1 MRLYLQYSLNPA
13 VDAVDEGQPIEQAL
27 RSVHRQAGQCYQ
39 EVIGLLTL
47 SNEQLTLWDEQTL
60 LLAQAGWHGW
70 ETACAFMS
78 MSAPWLESHSFD
90 SLMQRADYA
99 LQLSEFSSD
108 PGVSYLQGVGRLMKE
123 PQCSEKITCL
133 DRLGQDLKLN
143 HPHGNQLIADFFRVA
158 SELAAKLNM
167 ETFTAWCA
175 LARLSLNR
183 SRSVFLRFLKTD
195 LGDLPLIKLHEMS
208 TASEASWFHYLD
220 ELPLLQKHL
229 TRSDL
234 GQWQSVF
241 NFFAGSQQS
250 LKPLLQALAV
260 APVQAIR
267 DPGICSLMCEFIDT
281 QTASCFL
288 SSYRRLPVDNPAV
301 IRDWISK
308 GYELFNGDTAVL
320 EAYFNLESASAT
332 DYLETLRGQVNFDN
346 CKRIFQLYAEAMA
359 GFRWAILSA
368 SDESLG
374 KETDYRLQSGF
385 DGLTIILPEQVNQF
399 SSQELNFLFY
409 KHALLHQLGYHQ
421 WGTLR
426 ALPEISRAIADY
438 PEPGRAADLF
448 IRIEAA
454 RIDWRWEA
462 EFPGTAEGY
471 GLLKQALVKKMQ
483 VDSLEP
489 IGLFEQLLL
498 IVLDEQVTS
507 AQAESRLLVSRLHSL
522 RVPSSTAIDTLAVLA
537 DVYPLVAASVS
548 TLVQPDTV
556 LDYRRT
562 LDIDE
567 ALVNLPLFE
576 LEGAVEV
583 TDGEDLIQLALKV
596 DPAGLE
602 IEEMKRGDVD
612 PQQGMLM
619 TDLEE
624 RPDLAS
630 SDDALSEGSKIVEL
644 QEAVARLSRQNKQ
657 DRTYLYDEW
666 DFVIQ
671 DYRRRWCK
679 VHEIKDADMD
689 LDYFN
694 DALRDHRVLLA
705 RVRRQ
710 LDRLK
715 PELLVKIK
723 GVSDGD
729 EMDLERT
736 VEATVDRLT
745 GNTPSE
751 RIYVQRQRKDRD
763 VAALFLVDMSASTD
777 DCVEDPDA
785 EPVSYSPEE
794 PEQYDWSDQAVIVP
808 EQGRRIID
816 IEKQAVILMAEAL
829 EALGDSYA
837 VCGFS
842 GYGRDQVEYYL
853 CKDFD
858 QPLDYRSKAR
868 IGGIKPCR
876 STRMG
881 PVIRHSIQR
890 LTRTEARIKAL
901 IIISDGYPQDHD
913 YGSDRNSKSYGVNDT
928 MKALHEAKQQGVQT
942 YCLTVDPSGHDYLR
956 QMCPDRQYMV
966 IQDVSQLPDE
976 LSKVYRSLTG

>member
-1 MRLYLQYSLNPA
+1 
-13 VDAVDEGQPIEQAL
+13 
-27 RSVHRQAGQCYQ
+27 
-39 EVIGLLTL
+39 
-47 SNEQLTLWDEQTL
+47 
-60 LLAQAGWHGW
+60 
-70 ETACAFMS
+70 
-78 MSAPWLESHSFD
+78 
-90 SLMQRADYA
+90 
-99 LQLSEFSSD
+99 
-108 PGVSYLQGVGRLMKE
+108 
-123 PQCSEKITCL
+123 
-133 DRLGQDLKLN
+133 
-143 HPHGNQLIADFFRVA
+143 
-158 SELAAKLNM
+158 
-167 ETFTAWCA
+167 
-175 LARLSLNR
+175 
-183 SRSVFLRFLKTD
+183 
-195 LGDLPLIKLHEMS
+195 
-208 TASEASWFHYLD
+208 
-220 ELPLLQKHL
+220 
-229 TRSDL
+229 
-234 GQWQSVF
+234 
-241 NFFAGSQQS
+241 
-250 LKPLLQALAV
+250 
-260 APVQAIR
+260 
-267 DPGICSLMCEFIDT
+267 
-281 QTASCFL
+281 
-288 SSYRRLPVDNPAV
+288 
-301 IRDWISK
+301 
-308 GYELFNGDTAVL
+308 
-320 EAYFNLESASAT
+320 
-332 DYLETLRGQVNFDN
+332 
-346 CKRIFQLYAEAMA
+346 
-359 GFRWAILSA
+359 
-368 SDESLG
+368 
-374 KETDYRLQSGF
+374 
-385 DGLTIILPEQVNQF
+385 
-399 SSQELNFLFY
+399 
-409 KHALLHQLGYHQ
+409 
-421 WGTLR
+421 
-426 ALPEISRAIADY
+426 
-438 PEPGRAADLF
+438 
-448 IRIEAA
+448 
-454 RIDWRWEA
+454 
-462 EFPGTAEGY
+462 
-471 GLLKQALVKKMQ
+471 
-483 VDSLEP
+483 LEP

-507 AQAESRLLVSRLHSL
+507 AQAESRLLVSRLQSL
-522 RVPSSTAIDTLAVLA
+522 RIRSSTAIDTLAVLA
-537 DVYPLVAASVS
+537 DVYPLFAASVS

-630 SDDALSEGSKIVEL
+630 SDDTLAEGSKIVEL
-644 QEAVARLSRQNKQ
+644 QKAVARLSRQNKQ

-679 VHEIKDADMD
+679 VHEIKDGEMD

-745 GNTPSE
+745 GHTPSE

-785 EPVSYSPEE
+785 EPVSYSEEE
-794 PEQYDWSDQAVIVP
+794 PEQYDWSDQLVIAP

-890 LTRTEARIKAL
+890 LTKTEARIKAL

-928 MKALHEAKQQGVQT
+928 MKALHEAKQQGVQS

>member
-1 MRLYLQYSLNPA
+1 MRLCPLYSLIRA
-13 VDAVDEGQPIEQAL
+13 VNAVSQGQPIEQDL
-27 RSVHRQAGQCYQ
+27 FSIHRQAGQRYQ
-39 EVIGLLTL
+39 ETIRLLSL
-47 SNEQLTLWDEQTL
+47 SKNQLTTWNEQTL
-60 LLAQAGWHGW
+60 VLAQTGWHGW

-78 MSAPWLESHSFD
+78 LSVPFMASHGFD
-90 SLMQRADYA
+90 SLIQRAEYA
-99 LQLSEFSSD
+99 LQLSELSSD
-108 PGVSYLQGVGRLMKE
+108 PGVSYLQGLSLLIQD
-123 PQCSEKITCL
+123 PQCSEKTLCL
-133 DRLGQDLKLN
+133 EQLGQIVKLS
-143 HPHGNQLIADFFRVA
+143 HPHGNQLIADYFRVA
-158 SELAAKLNM
+158 SQLALEVDVIAFAAWNELG
-167 ETFTAWCA
+167 
-175 LARLSLNR
+175 RLSLDRGR
-183 SRSVFLRFLKTD
+183 SAFLKFLKAD
-195 LGDLPLIKLHEMS
+195 LGELPLIELHEMS
-208 TASEASWFHYLD
+208 DLSRTCCFDYLD
-220 ELPLLQKHL
+220 ELPLLRKNL
-229 TRSDL
+229 SVSDL
-234 GQWQSVF
+234 CCWQPVF
-241 NFFAGSQQS
+241 SFFAASQPS
-250 LKPLLQALAV
+250 LKPLLLTLSA
-260 APVQAIR
+260 APVQVIR
-267 DPGICSLMCEFIDT
+267 DPGICSLMLEFVDT

-288 SSYRRLPVDNPAV
+288 SSYARLPIDEPTV
-301 IRDWISK
+301 IKKWISK
-308 GYELFNGDTAVL
+308 GYEWSNGDTAVL

-332 DYLETLRGQVNFDN
+332 DYLETLRGQVNFVD
-346 CKRIFQLYAEAMA
+346 CKRILQLYAEAMA

-368 SDESLG
+368 SDESLDG
-374 KETDYRLQSGF
+374 DSDYRIHSGF
-385 DGLTIILPEQVNQF
+385 DGLTIILPEQVSQF
-399 SSQELNFLFY
+399 RSRALNFLFY

-421 WGTLR
+421 WG
-426 ALPEISRAIADY
+426 ALKALQEITKAISSY
-438 PEPGRAADLF
+438 PQPDLAADLF
-448 IRIEAA
+448 TRIEAA

-462 EFPGTAEGY
+462 EFPGTAQGY
-471 GLLKQALVKKMQ
+471 GLLKQTLAKKWTTPMGEGA
-483 VDSLEP
+483 D
-489 IGLFEQLLL
+489 LFEQMLL
-498 IVLDEQVTS
+498 IILDQTINSDEP
-507 AQAESRLLVSRLHSL
+507 ESRLLETRLHSL
-522 RVPSSTAIDTLAVLA
+522 RDPGSTVFDALSVLA
-537 DVYPLVAASVS
+537 DLYPLLAGRRRVGPSD
-548 TLVQPDTV
+548 LG

-562 LDIDE
+562 LDIDG

-576 LEGAVEV
+576 LDGAVQVAE
-583 TDGEDLIQLALKV
+583 GEDLIQLALKV

-619 TDLEE
+619 TDLDEK
-624 RPDLAS
+624 PDLAS
-630 SDDALSEGSKIVEL
+630 SDETATESSKIADF
-644 QEAVARLSRQNKQ
+644 QEVLARLSRQNRQ

-666 DFVIQ
+666 DFNIQ
-671 DYRRRWCK
+671 DYRRRWCQ
-679 VHEIKDADMD
+679 VHEIKDGELD
-689 LDYFN
+689 LEYFHE
-694 DALRDHRVLLA
+694 ALRDHRALLT

-723 GVSDGD
+723 GVSEGD

-777 DCVEDPDA
+777 DCIEDPDA
-785 EPVSYSPEE
+785 EPVIYSTEE
-794 PEQYDWSDQAVIVP
+794 PDHYDWSDQVVTAP

-829 EALGDSYA
+829 EVLGDSYA

-842 GYGRDQVEYYL
+842 GYGRDQVEYYV

-881 PVIRHSIQR
+881 PVIRHSIRR
-890 LTRTEARIKAL
+890 LMRTEARIKAL

-928 MKALHEAKQQGVQT
+928 MKALHEAKQQAVQT

-966 IQDVSQLPDE
+966 IQDVGQLPDE